1 MTIRTYRVEGMTC
14 GHCARS
20 VEQEVSELAGVEAAT
35 VDLSAATVSVDS
47 ADEIPEQRL
56 STAVTEAGYVLAG
69 RA

>member
-20 VEQEVSELAGVEAAT
+20 VEQEVSALADVETAT
-35 VDLSAATVSVDS
+35 VDLSAATVAVESVD
-47 ADEIPEQRL
+47 EISEPRL
-56 STAVTEAGYVLAG
+56 SAAVVEAGYTLAG